1 MVKVKKQKVR
11 FRKKKNI
18 HPRNPK
24 KVTAQIK
31 TIVRFFLIGLVVG
44 AIGFGFVRLKY
55 MFVDVGYFIIKGVDV
70 KVYDKKGAL
79 QNISLNKALDSD
91 IVGANIFFLDL
102 NDLKDKIELFHP
114 EFKDIVLRR
123 LLPNKLIVQG
133 ELRKPIAQIRSD
145 RYYLVDDEGMILP
158 NVRNFPDTELPI
170 ISGIGINLAKA
181 SSIAFSEFQKD
192 KLYKAI
198 SLIGD
203 VASNKGLSEYKIKLV
218 DITDP
223 GNVSFFLTSA
233 DIEIK
238 IGNTDFQNRLEVLS
252 TVLEQMASNIDSFK
266 YIDLRF
272 EDPIIGPR

>member
-79 QNISLNKALDSD
+79 QNISLNNALDSD

-102 NDLKDKIELFHP
+102 NDLKEKIELFHP
-114 EFKDIVLRR
+114 EFKGIVLRR

>member
-11 FRKKKNI
+11 FRKKKKI
-18 HPRNPK
+18 HTRNHK
-24 KVTAQIK
+24 RFSAQIK

-70 KVYDKKGAL
+70 KVYDKKGVL

-102 NDLKDKIELFHP
+102 NDLKEKIELFHP

-133 ELRKPIAQIRSD
+133 ELRKAIAQIRSD

-158 NVRNFPDTELPI
+158 NVKNFPDTELPI

-181 SSIAFSEFQKD
+181 SSITFSEFQKD

-198 SLIGD
+198 SLISD
-203 VASNKGLSEYKIKLV
+203 AASNKGLLEYKIKLI

-223 GNVSFFLTSA
+223 GNISFFLTSA

-252 TVLEQMASNIDSFK
+252 TVLEQMASNINSFK